1 MANWK
6 ILLRQNL
13 NTMAMIKFNNVTK
26 IYHPDTIVLRD
37 ISFEVEKGEFV
48 SIVVKSG
55 SGKTTLTRL
64 ILGLEEPSEGEVF
77 FEETNLNSISSSKI
91 QDLRR
96 KIGVIYQDYKLLPT
110 KTVYENVSYIMAVE
124 GKPDKEIQVE
134 VPKVLDVIGL
144 TGKEDNFPS
153 ELSGGEQQRL
163 AIARALVNH
172 PDIIIADE
180 PTGNLDPYNTY
191 EVISLLQKINQT
203 GKTIILATHDREVIN
218 KLAKRVITLE
228 QGRIVRDEQAGRF
241 II

>member
-1 MANWK
+1 
-6 ILLRQNL
+6 
-13 NTMAMIKFNNVTK
+13 
-26 IYHPDTIVLRD
+26 
-37 ISFEVEKGEFV
+37 
-48 SIVVKSG
+48 
-55 SGKTTLTRL
+55 
-64 ILGLEEPSEGEVF
+64 
-77 FEETNLNSISSSKI
+77 
-91 QDLRR
+91 
-96 KIGVIYQDYKLLPT
+96 
-110 KTVYENVSYIMAVE
+110 MAVE

-203 GKTIILATHDREVIN
+203 GKTVILATHDREVIN

-228 QGRIVRDEQAGRF
+228 EGKIIRDEQAGRF